1 MTKTVEVAA
10 FFERQEATID
20 GSPGGGYVAG
30 VRETNGSNIGVAI
43 TLPADLVE
51 RAVLAGA
58 RLAVMLSPDGRLVLD
73 SDHVSDEAL
82 EAASAASATRQQ
94 TLESLVAECLPL
106 DLLQGEED
114 PIGDLTALRGQL
126 VRALAHVDGTLAQ
139 LQQARTDHA

>member
-10 FFERQEATID
+10 FFERREATID
-20 GSPGGGYVAG
+20 GIPGVGYVAG
-30 VRETNGSNIGVAI
+30 VRGIAQSNIDVAI

-58 RLAVMLSPDGRLVLD
+58 RLAVTLSPNGRLVLD

-82 EAASAASATRQQ
+82 EASASGAARQQ
-94 TLESLVAECLPL
+94 TVESLVAECLPME
-106 DLLQGEED
+106 LLQGEDD

-126 VRALAHVDGTLAQ
+126 VRALAQVDGTLAQ
-139 LQQARTDHA
+139 LQRARTGQA